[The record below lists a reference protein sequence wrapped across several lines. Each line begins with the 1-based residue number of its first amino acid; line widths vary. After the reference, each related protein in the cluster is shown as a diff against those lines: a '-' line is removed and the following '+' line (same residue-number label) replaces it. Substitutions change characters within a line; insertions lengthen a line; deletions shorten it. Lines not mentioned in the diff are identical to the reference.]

1 MSKFHAKAGAG
12 YAFIGDICLEV
23 DKINPQVLSH
33 TAIHMST
40 FSLAAVTIRYSS
52 YSQCHSR

>member
-23 DKINPQVLSH
+23 DKINPQVLSYELF
-33 TAIHMST
+33 
-40 FSLAAVTIRYSS
+40 FSIAV
-52 YSQCHSR
+52 C